1 MSTVVLETSMGEI
14 TIELY
19 TEHAPRTC
27 KNFYEQARKG
37 YYNDVVFHRI
47 IPDFMIQGG
56 DPTGTG
62 RGGASIYGD
71 KFEDEFNSAL
81 KHTGA
86 GIVSMANSG
95 PNTNGSQFFITLAP
109 TPWLDNKHTIFG
121 RVSGGIKVVN
131 RMGLV
136 ATDKDDRPKEAV
148 KIIRARQLMPR
159 KGSAAV
165 AAASKSHEERLSSES
180 GEDHEQD
187 HEDHDND
194 HDHDQGNED
203 NGDGSTPI
211 KRKRLTQACDP
222 CRKKKVKCDGIKP
235 RCANC
240 AKINANCTYLP
251 SMKKRGPRQGYIE
264 LLEKRLDK
272 MEQMLQHG
280 PAVID
285 PELLESKAT
294 FNSPLRPGNRHSLS
308 PGSEGHDQN
317 EPSAKGDADERYF
330 GTTSGF
336 SLLYDDYENL
346 TKNGRQV
353 MGPKY
358 SLPPTMAHKD
368 RPKNPI
374 YGIKDEVPRKEIL
387 EHLIELFFDSIYFQ
401 IPIIHPGTFMKQYK
415 EGKVSPNLLNAMCA
429 AVARFSDHPDV
440 VTTPA
445 FLAGEPFAT
454 NVRGMLVDSID
465 IPTVSNV
472 QALVFLSM
480 YEYGAARGPRAWMF
494 GGMAVRQAQELG
506 LNREDSSPV
515 FHLKGDWVMRETRRR
530 TFWACFMLDVLA
542 SSSSGRPRMMD
553 ERDCEVLLPSEDED
567 WCDERPVVTEMLY
580 DGEDSSS
587 GTEQEHTTASMNASE
602 QKQEGIT
609 EKDTAESTD
618 TRSNGE
624 ETPASSKK
632 QGAGHVLSSFA
643 YLIRIVAILGKV
655 SQYVNRPRSKKSI
668 PPNQRGSEFSVI
680 DAALSAWHKSIP
692 PHLAYS
698 LENGRMIKDK
708 GEGCIIVFMHV
719 IYYTAVV
726 LLHRPILAADKA
738 ATPLDIEFVENSVTR
753 CTNAANR
760 VSDVLEFV
768 QAYNCP
774 PRIYISSFFAY
785 PVFTTATIHIT
796 NAFASDPAV
805 AARARRSLSVHVR
818 VLQTMKSY
826 WSMADKFFY
835 IIRDLYSIQS
845 KISSTPRMSQQG
857 PQNIQNQP
865 GASSA
870 SGVDN
875 SSEDFN
881 ALTSAK
887 AVEPSK
893 SSAEDSK
900 GITGK
905 LASIS
910 SFLKSD
916 SGLIALWRRA
926 TEMQVL
932 DEAKQEQKQRSASE
946 EAAKQPAKLE
956 DKEYS
961 AQDRLL
967 QEHRERMNALEIQ
980 QINQEFDRRWKYKMD
995 EPAASFSKGL
1005 ADKSIL
1011 PNVGLNVE
1019 ERNGVQQDSPSS
1031 SFDKRQPEDDS
1042 NPRATKQVKIANT
1055 SSNSPKATNQ
1065 ALHGS
1070 SDQSEIISSSNNDSP
1085 LVGSGDELTNHIS
1098 TTYRHSVVSRPQQLQ
1113 QQDSYIL
1120 QPMQIQP
1127 TVGSSARGMGSPT
1140 VMNSGEVNSHLVD
1153 VYRQPQQHQQNDT
1166 LSSIDM
1172 VQNANLQRQQQQ
1184 LQLQQEQA
1192 AQMSSLAF
1200 GSPNT
1205 FTSSYLQHAPLQT
1218 QHGFS
1223 PQGQMSG
1230 VNFGLPLVY
1239 GSNYDTSQTQ
1249 RMQTESLGSLF
1260 DFALPQEDI
1269 SFLSNSFQVTP
1280 TMMQENLGFSNIK
1293 SGPIP
1298 NSNSN
1303 ISGRTATSVN
1313 QSLDSQSPNSDPSN
1327 LFSVSSRLHS
1337 FLMSDDPYNGNT
1349 NSGGN
1354 GSDNGR
1360 SNDMDNG
1367 VQATPTNLIRY
1378 LQLHHQQELHQQE
1391 LRQQQNMQ
1399 PVLNQQNS
1407 LIFDDFFPWNQYPV
1421 QQQQQQQQQQHQ
1433 QHHKSL

>member
-1 MSTVVLETSMGEI
+1 
-14 TIELY
+14 
-19 TEHAPRTC
+19 
-27 KNFYEQARKG
+27 
-37 YYNDVVFHRI
+37 
-47 IPDFMIQGG
+47 
-56 DPTGTG
+56 
-62 RGGASIYGD
+62 
-71 KFEDEFNSAL
+71 
-81 KHTGA
+81 
-86 GIVSMANSG
+86 
-95 PNTNGSQFFITLAP
+95 
-109 TPWLDNKHTIFG
+109 
-121 RVSGGIKVVN
+121 
-131 RMGLV
+131 
-136 ATDKDDRPKEAV
+136 
-148 KIIRARQLMPR
+148 MPR

-308 PGSEGHDQN
+308 PGSEGHNQN

-336 SLLYDDYENL
+336 SLLYDDYEHL

-680 DAALSAWHKSIP
+680 DAALGAWHKSIP

-768 QAYNCP
+768 QA
-774 PRIYISSFFAY
+774 
-785 PVFTTATIHIT
+785 HIT
-796 NAFASDPAV
+796 NAFALDPAV
-805 AARARRSLSVHVR
+805 AARARRSLSVH
-818 VLQTMKSY
+818 
-826 WSMADKFFY
+826 
-835 IIRDLYSIQS
+835 
-845 KISSTPRMSQQG
+845 
-857 PQNIQNQP
+857 NQP

-910 SFLKSD
+910 
-916 SGLIALWRRA
+916 LIALWRRA

-1011 PNVGLNVE
+1011 PNMGLNVE
-1019 ERNGVQQDSPSS
+1019 ERNGVQQDSLSS

-1042 NPRATKQVKIANT
+1042 NPRATKQVKIAKT

-1070 SDQSEIISSSNNDSP
+1070 SDQSEIISSSNNESP

-1140 VMNSGEVNSHLVD
+1140 VVNSGEVNSHLVD

-1172 VQNANLQRQQQQ
+1172 VQNANIQRQQQQ

-1192 AQMSSLAF
+1192 VQMSSLAF

-1249 RMQTESLGSLF
+1249 RMQTESLGSF
-1260 DFALPQEDI
+1260 DANYDAGEFGIFKYQKWAYSQLKLKYFWQDCNVSESI
-1269 SFLSNSFQVTP
+1269 SRPAKPKF
-1280 TMMQENLGFSNIK
+1280 
-1293 SGPIP
+1293 
-1298 NSNSN
+1298 
-1303 ISGRTATSVN
+1303 
-1313 QSLDSQSPNSDPSN
+1313 
-1327 LFSVSSRLHS
+1327 
-1337 FLMSDDPYNGNT
+1337 
-1349 NSGGN
+1349 
-1354 GSDNGR
+1354 GSK
-1360 SNDMDNG
+1360 
-1367 VQATPTNLIRY
+1367 
-1378 LQLHHQQELHQQE
+1378 
-1391 LRQQQNMQ
+1391 Q
-1399 PVLNQQNS
+1399 PVQC
-1407 LIFDDFFPWNQYPV
+1407 FF
-1421 QQQQQQQQQQHQ
+1421 
-1433 QHHKSL
+1433 